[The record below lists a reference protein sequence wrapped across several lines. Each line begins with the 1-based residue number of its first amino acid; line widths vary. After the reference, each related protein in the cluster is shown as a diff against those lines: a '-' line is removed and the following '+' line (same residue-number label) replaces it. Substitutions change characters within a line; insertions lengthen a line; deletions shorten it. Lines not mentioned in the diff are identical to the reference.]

1 MCTGKVNDVVYG
13 EKVGFV
19 SEFSDQI
26 EFVRNLLFDF
36 FGWVVRP
43 AVLHTLD
50 SELVQIVSLR
60 EIAWDKFTWVRV
72 VKLIQRKGAVLG
84 EIHALAQ
91 KFRRVDLFQ
100 QRKRS

>member
-1 MCTGKVNDVVYG
+1 MCTSKVNDVVYG

-26 EFVRNLLFDF
+26 EFVCNLLFDF

-43 AVLHTLD
+43 AVLHAFD
-50 SELVQIVSLR
+50 SELVQVVSLR
-60 EIAWDKFTWVRV
+60 KIAWDKFTWVRV
-72 VKLIQRKGAVLG
+72 VKFIQREGAAPC

-91 KFRRVDLFQ
+91 KLRRVDFLQ